1 MPWAGVAEI
10 LRLKNPPDFVGRNE
24 KRHGDANEAG
34 GCPGSE
40 IRRNVQI
47 FSDQKVWRAI
57 DFQLKTFVFGRFFGY
72 GNHGKLFKLS
82 SQETIQQQKC
92 LLRSFCGSMRI
103 DGKM

>member
-1 MPWAGVAEI
+1 MEI

-57 DFQLKTFVFGRFFGY
+57 DFQ
-72 GNHGKLFKLS
+72 
-82 SQETIQQQKC
+82 
-92 LLRSFCGSMRI
+92 
-103 DGKM
+103 